1 MPEHELWEGLDL
13 VEMYK
18 VTLITIPPS
27 TFTTNGIIRCISSAG
42 SATYC
47 ENEPEERGDLLF
59 LNSWK
64 GSFPS
69 PTYLTFQIR
78 SIKPRVQNVL
88 DTLETVIIDM
98 SKSYFLSQHWDE
110 VKLGKTFD
118 NRLKIRERKRQ
129 LLQLSTAWTY
139 FPREVKDLHQ

>member
-27 TFTTNGIIRCISSAG
+27 TFTIISIIGCISSAG
-42 SATYC
+42 STTYC

-59 LNSWK
+59 LNS
-64 GSFPS
+64 F
-69 PTYLTFQIR
+69 TFLTFQIR

-88 DTLETVIIDM
+88 DTLETVIYI
-98 SKSYFLSQHWDE
+98 
-110 VKLGKTFD
+110 
-118 NRLKIRERKRQ
+118 
-129 LLQLSTAWTY
+129 
-139 FPREVKDLHQ
+139 LH

>member
-18 VTLITIPPS
+18 VTITQFHFPPLALSIAFHPQVLLPIAKMNLKKEVICFSLIAFK
-27 TFTTNGIIRCISSAG
+27 TFI
-42 SATYC
+42 
-47 ENEPEERGDLLF
+47 
-59 LNSWK
+59 
-64 GSFPS
+64 
-69 PTYLTFQIR
+69 TFQIR

-88 DTLETVIIDM
+88 DTLETVTIDL

-129 LLQLSTAWTY
+129 LLQLSTTWTY
-139 FPREVKDLHQ
+139 FRREVKDLPQ

>member
-18 VTLITIPPS
+18 VTLITIPP
-27 TFTTNGIIRCISSAG
+27 FTANCISSAG

-59 LNSWK
+59 LN
-64 GSFPS
+64 
-69 PTYLTFQIR
+69 YLTFITFQIR

-88 DTLETVIIDM
+88 DTLETVIIDL
-98 SKSYFLSQHWDE
+98 SKSFFLSQHWDE

-129 LLQLSTAWTY
+129 LLQLSTT
-139 FPREVKDLHQ
+139 